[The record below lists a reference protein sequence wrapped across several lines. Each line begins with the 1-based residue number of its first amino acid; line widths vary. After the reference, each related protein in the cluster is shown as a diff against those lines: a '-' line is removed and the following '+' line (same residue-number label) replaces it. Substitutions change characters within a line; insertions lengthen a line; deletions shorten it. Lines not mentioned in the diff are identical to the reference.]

1 MLSLIKDNLCTYAN
15 VINSYT
21 VEKYKCKI
29 SPKWQVP
36 LLLNDNTDKK
46 FSVMKFVALKP
57 CYCSQSLVILIQ

>member
-15 VINSYT
+15 VINNYT

-57 CYCSQSLVILIQ
+57 RYYSESQVLLIQ